1 MPQENQSQ
9 LFIRLLK
16 DARSADRAITKIRRS
31 ARSRAYAKRF
41 KEMFMSDQPLGRNA
55 AMPMDC
61 VQMIDSKA
69 GHSTRN

>member
-16 DARSADRAITKIRRS
+16 DARRADQVITKIKRS

-41 KEMFMSDQPLGRNA
+41 KEMFMTDDRPRRDPALPL
-55 AMPMDC
+55 DC
-61 VQMIDSKA
+61 VQMIDSHS
-69 GHSTRN
+69 GHIARN